1 MDNFDAKEDKKEDAK
16 SEGKNDKSENEEEK
30 SFYINE
36 EIPRK
41 RKNYTYNII
50 EKIYNKNSKKK

>member
-1 MDNFDAKEDKKEDAK
+1 MVVKKRQDKRQRQNKI
-16 SEGKNDKSENEEEK
+16 ENEEDK

>member
-1 MDNFDAKEDKKEDAK
+1 MDNLDAKEDEKEDAQ
-16 SEGKNDKSENEEEK
+16 SEGKNDKSENEEDT
-30 SFYINE
+30 FYINE